1 MANPIKI
8 GIGGPVGAGK
18 TQLIEK
24 VVKRL
29 SKEMSIGVITNDI
42 YTKEDEK
49 ILVNSGVILQKQ
61 EDYKKLVL
69 KLVDVL
75 ILRFVKMHL

>member
-18 TQLIEK
+18 TQLIDK
-24 VVKRL
+24 VVKCL

-42 YTKEDEK
+42 YIQKKTKR
-49 ILVNSGVILQKQ
+49 
-61 EDYKKLVL
+61 Y
-69 KLVDVL
+69 
-75 ILRFVKMHL
+75 

>member
-1 MANPIKI
+1 MAEPIRI

-29 SKEMSIGVITNDI
+29 SQEMSIGVITNDI

-49 ILVNSGVILQKQ
+49 NISQ
-61 EDYKKLVL
+61 
-69 KLVDVL
+69 
-75 ILRFVKMHL
+75 